1 MESFLQYKE
10 TKNKPAYFYPV
21 KFLCLLIFSIVCV
34 TPSVFGQ
41 NKTVTLVIDPG
52 HGGDDPGH
60 LPNNTNLL
68 PEKDLNLKI
77 AKYFGG
83 YIEKY
88 LQNVEVVYT
97 RTTDVY
103 PTLDDRVDKANNSN
117 ADYFISIHCNG
128 NERTS
133 VRGTETHVHSMDLK
147 NSVALARE
155 IEQQFS
161 KRAGRKSRGVKDQ
174 RDLQHSLQVLKFTN
188 MTSVLVECGFLTNDA
203 EAAYLNSTYGQE
215 IIASALFRAFRSIIE
230 SEYPETTFRKS
241 QNATSASHSTNTSET
256 QFSIQIASSKS
267 PIDPSKDP
275 QMQKLDLSVTRKE
288 LNTSSAYKYIY
299 LAGSFATKD
308 AAKQAL
314 EDVKTAGFRDAII
327 VSK

>member
-1 MESFLQYKE
+1 MKL
-10 TKNKPAYFYPV
+10 
-21 KFLCLLIFSIVCV
+21 LCLLIFSVLCATSPILA
-34 TPSVFGQ
+34 Q

-77 AKYFGG
+77 AKYFGN

-88 LQNVEVVYT
+88 LQNVKVVYT

-103 PTLDDRVDKANNSN
+103 PSLDDRVNKANNLN

-133 VRGTETHVHSMDLK
+133 VRGTETHVHSMGLK
-147 NSVALARE
+147 ESVQWAKE

-161 KRAGRKSRGVKDQ
+161 KRAGRKSRGVKDK

-188 MTSVLVECGFLTNDA
+188 MTSVLVECGFITNDA

-215 IIASALFRAFRSIIE
+215 IIASAIFRAFRSTIE
-230 SEYPETTFRKS
+230 SQQPGTKFRKTTNSTTTNTTETT
-241 QNATSASHSTNTSET
+241 TTSEAK
-256 QFSIQIASSKS
+256 FSIQIASSKS
-267 PIDPSKDP
+267 PIDPKKDP
-275 QMQKLDLSVTRKE
+275 QMRKLDLAVTRKE

-299 LAGSFATKD
+299 LAGSFDSKD
-308 AAKQAL
+308 SAKQAL
-314 EDVKTAGFRDAII
+314 EGVKSAGFRDAII
-327 VSK
+327 VKK